1 MSNAISEVDNAFA
14 IAHSLSSAQKL
25 ELISRLW
32 NDVRGRGEFR
42 PSDSD
47 LAEIKRRWA
56 EYEAGKVKSIPWE
69 EVRDEMRRRLD
80 DLKANA

>member
-1 MSNAISEVDNAFA
+1 MSIAVSNVDDAVLA
-14 IAHSLSSAQKL
+14 TQSLAPLEKL

-32 NDVRGRGEFR
+32 EDIRISGTFR

-56 EYEAGKVKSIPWE
+56 DYEAGREKAVPWE
-69 EVRDEMRRRLD
+69 QVRDDIRRRI
-80 DLKANA
+80 ASHEES

>member
-1 MSNAISEVDNAFA
+1 MSTMSSVDEAFA
-14 IAHSLSSAQKL
+14 VAQSLAPLDKL

-32 NDVRGRGEFR
+32 EDVRVRGEFR

-56 EYEAGKVKSIPWE
+56 EYEAGEVKTVPWE
-69 EVRDEMRRRLD
+69 QVRDEIRQKLEK
-80 DLKANA
+80 LKANA

>member
-1 MSNAISEVDNAFA
+1 MSSVTSGIDGAFA
-14 IAHSLSSAQKL
+14 IAQSLTPSQKL

-32 NDVRGRGEFR
+32 EDIRVRGDFR

-56 EYEAGKVKSIPWE
+56 DYEAGREKAIPWE
-69 EVRDEMRRRLD
+69 VVWAEIKAEMID
-80 DLKANA
+80 GEN

>member
-1 MSNAISEVDNAFA
+1 MSTVSNIDDAFA
-14 IAHSLSSAQKL
+14 IAQSLAPLDKL

-32 NDVRGRGEFR
+32 EDVRVRGEFR

-56 EYEAGKVKSIPWE
+56 EYEAGNVKTIPWE
-69 EVRDEMRRRLD
+69 QVRDEIRQKLKE
-80 DLKANA
+80 LKAND